1 MAVHLSTHK
10 EKEPD
15 PSDLDSLALIIVRFF
30 NNKSAA
36 EIILQHPCFMV
47 LLYTHCGRCQ
57 TKNEMNREV
66 RLAGSHGPDVRLLV
80 PSNFLFH
87 PFHHQT
93 AKH

>member
-36 EIILQHPCFMV
+36 EIILQRPCFMV
-47 LLYTHCGRCQ
+47 LLYTHCRRCQ

-66 RLAGSHGPDVRLLV
+66 RLATEVKS
-80 PSNFLFH
+80 LF
-87 PFHHQT
+87 PL
-93 AKH
+93 